1 MIGPAV
7 APPQD
12 GWPMGIKKPAAGLA
26 ASTLTAGSLLTVQGR
41 LEEPFP
47 F

>member
-7 APPQD
+7 DPPQD
-12 GWPMGIKKPAAGLA
+12 GWPTGMKKPAAGLA
-26 ASTLTAGSLLTVQGR
+26 ARTLTAGSLLTMQGR
-41 LEEPFP
+41 REESFP